1 MATLATKVKTRQNGE
16 NVDKAEKNGK
26 IFCNL
31 DYYFSAKKESVD
43 CFAKQGKR
51 LFTLQTTEEQNAVIL
66 QETAKDDGG
75 KKIAA

>member
-16 NVDKAEKNGK
+16 NVDKAEKTEK
-26 IFCNL
+26 YFVTQIII
-31 DYYFSAKKESVD
+31 FSAKKESRD